1 MLYALGKPLRGRMK
15 EWRQTEDIRA
25 VRRAMTMFYPAGAGQ
40 FLEAVLS
47 ISEKVSGLA
56 RKTVGDL
63 TQDAATVV
71 GRRGTGCL
79 DLRVLNSDET

>member
-1 MLYALGKPLRGRMK
+1 M
-15 EWRQTEDIRA
+15 ED
-25 VRRAMTMFYPAGAGQ
+25 VEVVCHAMAMFYPGGAEQ

-47 ISEKVSGLA
+47 ISEKVRGLA

-71 GRRGTGCL
+71 GRPGTGSL
-79 DLRVLNSDET
+79 DLRAAKF

>member
-1 MLYALGKPLRGRMK
+1 M
-15 EWRQTEDIRA
+15 ED
-25 VRRAMTMFYPAGAGQ
+25 VKVVCHAMAMFYPGGAEQ

-47 ISEKVSGLA
+47 ISEKVRGLA

-71 GRRGTGCL
+71 G
-79 DLRVLNSDET
+79 

>member
-1 MLYALGKPLRGRMK
+1 M
-15 EWRQTEDIRA
+15 EDIPA
-25 VRRAMTMFYPAGAGQ
+25 ETMFYPAGAGQ

-47 ISEKVSGLA
+47 ISEKVRGLA

-71 GRRGTGCL
+71 CRRGTGSP
-79 DLRVLNSDET
+79 DLRVAKF

>member
-25 VRRAMTMFYPAGAGQ
+25 VRHAMTMFYPAGAGQ

-47 ISEKVSGLA
+47 ISEKVRGLA
-56 RKTVGDL
+56 RKTAGDL

-71 GRRGTGCL
+71 GRRGTGSL
-79 DLRVLNSDET
+79 DLRVAKF